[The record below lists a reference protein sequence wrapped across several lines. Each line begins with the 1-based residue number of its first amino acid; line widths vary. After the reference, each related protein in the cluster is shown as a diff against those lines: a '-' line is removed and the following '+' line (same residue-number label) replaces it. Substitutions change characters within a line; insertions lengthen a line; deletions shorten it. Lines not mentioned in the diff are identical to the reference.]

1 MSNKNFTETFK
12 LKNISIDY
20 KINEE
25 KGIVVAI
32 EKFDFPSGFKKKY
45 NDHIKTTGVA
55 KVNKEAGE
63 IFNAEIDKKIARAKA
78 EKEAFIQFK
87 LRVLEMKCKLEG
99 LLTITNNTIDKM
111 TTNIQHQ
118 KEYIKSF

>member
-1 MSNKNFTETFK
+1 MDNKNFTETFK

-32 EKFDFPSGFKKKY
+32 EKFSTPRILSGY
-45 NDHIKTTGVA
+45 GIKTVGVA

-63 IFNAEIDKKIARAKA
+63 IFDINVGKKIARAKA
-78 EKEAFIQFK
+78 EKEAFIKFK
-87 LRVLEMKCKLEG
+87 LLVLKFKKFLDK
-99 LLTITNNTIDKM
+99 TVAKTDNTLSKID
-111 TTNIQHQ
+111 TNILHQ